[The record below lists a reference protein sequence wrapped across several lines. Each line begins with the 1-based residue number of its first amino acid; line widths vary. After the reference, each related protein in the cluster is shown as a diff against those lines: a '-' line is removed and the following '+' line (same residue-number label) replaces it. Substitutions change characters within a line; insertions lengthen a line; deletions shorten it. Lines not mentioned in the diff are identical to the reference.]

1 MFKVGN
7 TDYSNHVIAG
17 AYAVEQKDVAVSWTD
32 ANHIEHRDVV
42 RKKIEGSFDV
52 YFKNMAEWDA
62 FLNVLEANKTDGYY
76 NITVVCNNLPSA
88 TAEKTINA
96 FVEFAPK
103 RNRNDF
109 WADFM
114 ERFTISI
121 EEC

>member
-17 AYAVEQKDVAVSWTD
+17 AYKVNQNDVPVTWTD
-32 ANHIEHRDVV
+32 GNYTEHRDIV
-42 RKKIEGSFDV
+42 RKRVEGSFDM
-52 YFKNMAEWDA
+52 YFKNMTEWDA
-62 FLNVLEANKTDGYY
+62 FLTVLEANKTDGYY
-76 NITVVCNNLPSA
+76 NITVVCNNVPSA

-96 FVEFAPK
+96 FVDIEPT

-114 ERFTISI
+114 ERFTVTIK
-121 EEC
+121 EC